1 MKKVLFPTLL
11 GCSLLA
17 LMSIQSFR
25 QSPETE
31 TNEQQLIAKTNQ
43 FNLRFPQ
50 EKIYLQ
56 LDRPSYWAS
65 EDIWFK
71 AYLKNSPVISSNL
84 YVDLLNSTGK
94 VVSRSVCW
102 VQDGLSYGDIH
113 LTDTLS
119 SGMYQIRAYT
129 NWMRNFEEEQFF
141 RKDFVIWNLSDKAKT
156 PEKNEL

>member
-1 MKKVLFPTLL
+1 MKKVMFPAFLICTI
-11 GCSLLA
+11 LA
-17 LMSIQSFR
+17 LMGIQSFR
-25 QSPETE
+25 PSPVNEPD
-31 TNEQQLIAKTNQ
+31 EQQLIAKANQ

-102 VQDGLSYGDIH
+102 VQDGLSYGAIH
-113 LTDTLS
+113 LKDTLS
-119 SGMYQIRAYT
+119 RGMYQTRA
-129 NWMRNFEEEQFF
+129 
-141 RKDFVIWNLSDKAKT
+141 
-156 PEKNEL
+156 